1 MRLAAMI
8 LCLPMIACCWEAALG
23 SKFLSCHAAETSVSW
38 LADVQ
43 RPPEKPTSFDV
54 GTVRPLL
61 VTGGGNVVSDLIGW
75 QRRREALRDAWLTFL
90 GPMPAAPSNNTI
102 EVLKSEV
109 VQGESHPEV
118 TRQLIRY
125 ECEAGLFVEAYLLR
139 PDSAKFPGARPGIV
153 ALHSTTNKTID
164 EIAGVDGRESRHLG
178 MGLARRGFIVICPRC
193 FLWQNAETLPKAVDQ
208 FRARHPH
215 TLGMHKMLY
224 DAMRATDILAAQPG
238 VDTKRLGAVG
248 HSLGAKEVLY
258 HAAFDERIK
267 AAVASEGGLALRS
280 TNWDAPW
287 YLGPQCREARFERNH
302 HELLALTA
310 PRAILF
316 LGGETGPGAADG
328 DRSWP
333 LIEAA
338 LPVYRLHHE
347 RPRIGLLNH
356 HQGHSIPDDAG
367 AKLVEWLETYLR

>member
-1 MRLAAMI
+1 MRLVRMI
-8 LCLPMIACCWEAALG
+8 LCLSMMVFCWESEFG
-23 SKFLSCHAAETSVSW
+23 SRFLSCHAADVDVSW

-43 RPPEKPTSFDV
+43 RPPDKPSSFDV
-54 GTVRPLL
+54 GTMRPLL
-61 VTGGGNVVSDLIGW
+61 VTDGGKVVSDHAEW
-75 QRRREALRDAWLTFL
+75 QQRRETLRGAWLSFL
-90 GPMPAAPSNNTI
+90 GPMPAAPANNVLEI
-102 EVLKSEV
+102 LKSEV
-109 VQGESHPEV
+109 VSSESHPEV

-125 ECEAGLFVEAYLLR
+125 ECEVGLFVEAYLLR

-153 ALHSTTNKTID
+153 ALHSTTDKTID

-178 MGLARRGFIVICPRC
+178 LGLARRGFVVICPRC
-193 FLWQNAETLPKAVDQ
+193 FLWQNAETLPKAVEQ
-208 FRARHPH
+208 FHERHPR

-224 DAMRATDILAAQPG
+224 DALRATDILAAQPG
-238 VDTKRLGAVG
+238 VDAKRLGAVG

-258 HAAFDERIK
+258 LAAFDERIK

-280 TNWDAPW
+280 TNWDASW
-287 YLGPQCREARFERNH
+287 YLGPHCREANFERNH

-333 LIEAA
+333 LMEAA
-338 LPVYRLHHE
+338 LPVYRLYQA

-356 HQGHSIPDDAG
+356 HHGHSIPDDAG